1 MKKDFITAT
10 PDSGES
16 GSTTVTATASANQT
30 ESTRSTS
37 LSVAGGGM
45 TRTVG
50 ASQAAGVVTW
60 NYYFS
65 VTPTSLSFVAGGE
78 TKAVTVSSYR
88 KKAING
94 VETSTQE
101 NVNWTPTVSGTG
113 FSVSGSNVTAA
124 ANSAATTRSGTAT
137 YTQTGSGKTQAVS
150 LSQAAGV
157 VTWNYYFSVT
167 PTSLSFVAGGETKA
181 VTVSSYRKK
190 AINGV
195 ETSTQENV
203 NWTPTVSG
211 TGFSVS
217 GSNVTAAANSA
228 ATTRSGTATY
238 TQTGSGKT
246 QAVSLS
252 QAAASVTYKYRIEPT
267 LITVSNTT
275 YGSVTKTVTM
285 YKETYINGVKQS
297 EEPIPYSLLKQ
308 NSGYSPVSSATYTN
322 SWGGTWTIEKS
333 GNSLKVTTISGG
345 SNSSGGITGV
355 KLMPGTSY
363 AGAINTNLNLVRP

>member
-1 MKKDFITAT
+1 MQKDFITAT
-10 PDSGES
+10 PDSGGS
-16 GSTTVTATASANQT
+16 GSTTVTATAPANQT

-65 VTPTSLSFVAGGE
+65 VTPKSLSFVAGGE
-78 TKAVTVSSYR
+78 TKAVTVTSYR
-88 KKAING
+88 KKVING

-113 FSVSGSNVTAA
+113 FSVSGSNVTAS
-124 ANSAATTRSGTAT
+124 ANSATTTRSGTAT

-150 LSQAAGV
+150 LSQAA
-157 VTWNYYFSVT
+157 
-167 PTSLSFVAGGETKA
+167 
-181 VTVSSYRKK
+181 
-190 AINGV
+190 
-195 ETSTQENV
+195 
-203 NWTPTVSG
+203 
-211 TGFSVS
+211 
-217 GSNVTAAANSA
+217 
-228 ATTRSGTATY
+228 
-238 TQTGSGKT
+238 
-246 QAVSLS
+246 
-252 QAAASVTYKYRIEPT
+252 SVTYKYRIEPT
-267 LITVSNTT
+267 LIIVSNTT

-285 YKETYINGVKQS
+285 YRETYTNGVKTKD
-297 EEPIPYSLLKQ
+297 EEIPYSLLEQ

-333 GNSLKVTTISGG
+333 GNSLRVTTISGG

-363 AGAINTNLNLVRP
+363 AGTINTNLNLGRH

>member
-10 PDSGES
+10 PDSGGS

-37 LSVAGGGM
+37 LSVTGGGM

-88 KKAING
+88 KKVING

-101 NVNWTPTVSGTG
+101 NVSWSATISGTG
-113 FSVSGSNVTAA
+113 FSKNTDGSSITAA
-124 ANSAATTRSGTAT
+124 ANQSNRRSGT
-137 YTQTGSGKTQAVS
+137 VS
-150 LSQAAGV
+150 
-157 VTWNYYFSVT
+157 
-167 PTSLSFVAGGETKA
+167 
-181 VTVSSYRKK
+181 
-190 AINGV
+190 
-195 ETSTQENV
+195 
-203 NWTPTVSG
+203 
-211 TGFSVS
+211 
-217 GSNVTAAANSA
+217 
-228 ATTRSGTATY
+228 Y

-297 EEPIPYSLLKQ
+297 EEPISYSLLEQ
-308 NSGYSPVSSATYTN
+308 NGGYSPVSSATYTN
-322 SWGGTWTIEKS
+322 SWGGTWTIGKS

-345 SNSSGGITGV
+345 SNPSGGITGV
-355 KLMPGTSY
+355 RLMPGTSY
-363 AGAINTNLNLVRP
+363 AGAINTNLNLGRP